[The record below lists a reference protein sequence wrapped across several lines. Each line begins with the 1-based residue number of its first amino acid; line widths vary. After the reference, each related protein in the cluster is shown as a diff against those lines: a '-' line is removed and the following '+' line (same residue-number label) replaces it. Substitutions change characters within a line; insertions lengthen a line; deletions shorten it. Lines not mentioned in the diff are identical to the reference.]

1 MSKIILITGASS
13 GFGKAI
19 AEKFAA
25 GGWNLILTARRKE
38 KLEAVATAIEQKYKV
53 KTLSL
58 IFDVQ
63 NKEAVFQQIGSLPTE
78 WQAIDLLVNN
88 AGLALGRDSFENANI
103 EDWETM
109 IDTNVKGLLYTSKAT
124 LPYLIKNQGH
134 IINIGSTAGKEVYK
148 DGNVYCAT
156 KHAVDAI
163 SKAQRIDLL
172 VNNAG
177 LALGR
182 DSFENANIE
191 DWETMIDT
199 NVKGLLYTSKASLP
213 YLIKNQGHII
223 NIGSTA
229 AKEVYK
235 DGNVYCA
242 TKHAVDAISKAQ
254 RIDLLQYKIK
264 VTAIHPG
271 AVETDFSLIRFK
283 GDAAK
288 AAAVYAGYE
297 PLKAEDIADT
307 TWYVANVPKHVCIN
321 DLVMTCVAQGNSFT
335 IQKDA

>member
-13 GFGKAI
+13 GLGKAT

-25 GGWNLILTARRKE
+25 EGWNLILTARRKE
-38 KLEAVATAIEQKYKV
+38 KLAVVVDDIEKKYGV

-63 NKEAVFQQIGSLPTE
+63 DKKAVFEHLENLPKE
-78 WQAIDLLVNN
+78 WQAINVLLNN
-88 AGLALGRDSFENANI
+88 AGLALGRDPFEEANL

-109 IDTNVKGLLYTSKAT
+109 IDTNLKGLLYASKAV
-124 LPYLIKNQGH
+124 LPFIIAQKGH

-172 VNNAG
+172 QHQV
-177 LALGR
+177 
-182 DSFENANIE
+182 
-191 DWETMIDT
+191 
-199 NVKGLLYTSKASLP
+199 
-213 YLIKNQGHII
+213 
-223 NIGSTA
+223 
-229 AKEVYK
+229 
-235 DGNVYCA
+235 
-242 TKHAVDAISKAQ
+242 
-254 RIDLLQYKIK
+254 K

-271 AVETDFSLIRFK
+271 AVETDFSLVRFK
-283 GDAAK
+283 GDTTK
-288 AAAVYAGYE
+288 ADAVYAGYT

-307 TWYVANVPKHVCIN
+307 IWYVANTPEHVCIN
-321 DLVMTCVAQGNSFT
+321 DLVITCTAQGNSTT
-335 IQKDA
+335 IFKG